1 MARFNYRLQGV
12 LNLRLQQEEQVKMEF
27 AVANKNLNDQLEIL
41 DEYRRRKQEY
51 IEEAYRLRNESIMNV
66 RDIVDNNYAEK
77 QMDVM
82 ILNQEAV
89 VETYRAKYEMA
100 RLKLTKAIQERKM
113 QERLREKAFQQFV
126 EEEKEAEAKE
136 MDERTSFTY
145 TQRAR
150 EQKEGD

>member
-1 MARFNYRLQGV
+1 
-12 LNLRLQQEEQVKMEF
+12 MEF

-41 DEYRRRKQEY
+41 EGYRKRKQDY
-51 IEEAYRLRNESIMNV
+51 IEEAYRLRSESIMNV

-113 QERLREKAFQQFV
+113 QERLREKAFLQFM

-145 TQRAR
+145 TKRAK